1 MEDRVQNEVLSV
13 RDEPHSSHSQRLY
26 LAGAGAG
33 LVAGTV
39 MAMAMM
45 MFAISRHQSI
55 WTMPNLIAAMWF
67 GPPVATGQPGFPTIA
82 GFLTHEVTSI
92 LMGMIALAWVAGLT
106 GRRLFLASLAY
117 ALASYPL
124 VFSTVISWAN
134 PAMYQRAPMID
145 MTWGHMIYGMV
156 FAVAY
161 TFIVRRSEKTTD

>member
-1 MEDRVQNEVLSV
+1 MENRVDNELLSA
-13 RDEPHSSHSQRLY
+13 RDEPYSSQSQRLY

-39 MAMAMM
+39 MAMTMM

-67 GPPVATGQPGFPTIA
+67 GPAVATGQAGLPTLA
-82 GFLTHEVTSI
+82 GFLTHEVTST
-92 LMGMIALAWVAGLT
+92 LMGMTALAWVAGLT

-134 PAMYQRAPMID
+134 PTMYQRAPMMD
-145 MTWGHMIYGMV
+145 LTWGHMIYGMV
-156 FAVAY
+156 FAAVYAL
-161 TFIVRRSEKTTD
+161 ILGRREKTTD

>member
-1 MEDRVQNEVLSV
+1 M
-13 RDEPHSSHSQRLY
+13 
-26 LAGAGAG
+26 AGAGAG